1 MKSRFFQL
9 TFTKEIVIISIYI
22 GAVSLRF
29 KRKENIAMKKIS
41 SILLALTMLVALC
54 IPAFAGTSIQALTQ
68 KGAKEIATSIDT
80 YVKENSAENAEWAT
94 ALLGDASF
102 RQDMYKEAV
111 LKSIT
116 MDDFAKAAYRNE
128 AVELAVNAVKADYAV
143 GEKTATAMKAELKT
157 FLEDEYVGMVPFEK
171 DQIKDV
177 IADNFA
183 PNDVDALFNTLRGTI
198 TDLSGRVSGIFRGEI
213 PGVDGSLGDIGEI
226 GGQIGQMGGQD
237 SNTQD
242 ETSKEPGEQP
252 EAGMKDPTG
261 DTMIFSMLGLTAV
274 AGATL
279 LLTKKKAKASK

>member
-183 PNDVDALFNTLRGTI
+183 PNDVDALFDTLRGTI

>member
-1 MKSRFFQL
+1 M

-22 GAVSLRF
+22 GAVSLRL
-29 KRKENIAMKKIS
+29 KRKETMAMKKIS

-68 KGAKEIATSIDT
+68 KGAKEIATSMDT
-80 YVKENSAENAEWAT
+80 YVKKNSAESAEWAT

-128 AVELAVNAVKADYAV
+128 AVDLAVDAVKADYAI
-143 GEKTATAMKAELKT
+143 GDKTAAAMKAELKT

-183 PNDVDALFNTLRGTI
+183 PNDVGALFDTLRGTI
-198 TDLSGRVSGIFRGEI
+198 TDLSGRVSGVFRGEI
-213 PGVDGSLGDIGEI
+213 PGVDGSLGDIGQI

-237 SNTQD
+237 SNAQD

-261 DTMIFSMLGLTAV
+261 DTMVFSMLGLTAV